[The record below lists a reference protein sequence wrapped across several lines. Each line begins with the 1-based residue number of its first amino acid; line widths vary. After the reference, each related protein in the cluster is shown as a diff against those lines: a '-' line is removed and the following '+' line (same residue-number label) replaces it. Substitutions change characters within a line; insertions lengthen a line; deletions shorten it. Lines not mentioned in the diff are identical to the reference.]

1 MKKGL
6 GMIEILITLIVIIAI
21 YFTCFHSKYGRSN
34 PFADNEK
41 IKTQQELVDDKIKDI
56 RNILSTRRR
65 VNFLELFTEI
75 TKETIVVTFLSIL
88 EMTKSNE
95 ILLTQEDNFSPIMI
109 ERVSL
114 WIY

>member
-1 MKKGL
+1 MKNGL

-56 RNILSTRRR
+56 
-65 VNFLELFTEI
+65 
-75 TKETIVVTFLSIL
+75 
-88 EMTKSNE
+88 
-95 ILLTQEDNFSPIMI
+95 EDAKALRQRI
-109 ERVSL
+109 EQNL
-114 WIY
+114 NKGY